1 MSDTDATPA
10 DVPVEPQEGDE
21 AKTFD
26 ADYVKKLRDE
36 AAKYR
41 KEAKANAEAASRL
54 AEIEEAQKSEAEK
67 AADRVR
73 QLESEVEEARRES
86 LRFRVASEFGIPTD
100 KAELL
105 LTGSDE
111 ETMRKQ
117 AEALRADTDQRK
129 TNSNVVPK
137 EGRTTREPAED
148 EMRAFARNL
157 FQSGQTP

>member
-1 MSDTDATPA
+1 MSDTDAPTNDDAPT
-10 DVPVEPQEGDE
+10 EPQEGDE

-36 AAKYR
+36 AAKHR
-41 KEAKANAEAASRL
+41 KEAKANADAAKRL
-54 AEIEEAQKSEAEK
+54 AELEDAQKSEAEK

-73 QLESEVEEARRES
+73 QLESEVEDARRES
-86 LRFRVASEFGIPTD
+86 LRFRVASEFGIPSE

-117 AEALRADTDQRK
+117 AEALRSDTDDRK
-129 TNSNVVPK
+129 KNGNVVPN
-137 EGRTTREPAED
+137 EGKTPPAPAGDEKREFLRSLVGRD
-148 EMRAFARNL
+148 
-157 FQSGQTP
+157 

>member
-1 MSDTDATPA
+1 MSDTDAPTNDAPTQ
-10 DVPVEPQEGDE
+10 PQEGDE

-41 KEAKANAEAASRL
+41 TEAKANAEAAQRL
-54 AEIEEAQKSEAEK
+54 AQIEEAQKSEAEK
-67 AADRVR
+67 AADRMR
-73 QLESEVEEARRES
+73 QLEAEVEAAKRES
-86 LRFRVASEFGIPTD
+86 LRFRVASEFGIPND

-129 TNSNVVPK
+129 KNGNVVPK
-137 EGRTTREPAED
+137 EGTTPREPQED
-148 EMRAFARNL
+148 EMRAFTRQL
-157 FQSGQTP
+157 FQSGQTS